1 MGRLNRLFLPESSS
15 LVVAMRT
22 RRTRF
27 WQSPR
32 FVRAVLF
39 LTWLALG
46 LRLYRLNFQPLW
58 GDEGWSFY
66 FAGMT
71 LPEMMRHTAQDIHP
85 PLYYALLHVWL
96 NLIGSTSEGARPLSI
111 MIGTL
116 MVPVV
121 WRLGSFLLDRR
132 AALLG
137 SVLTAFAPLAVYYS
151 QEVRMYM
158 LVTLLGAASWYFFAR
173 LVQVVPHGV
182 DEEKGSGGWRVASPR
197 QVRWSLLGYVLTT
210 AAALYTMYY
219 AVFLL
224 LAQAIWLGTHRVAR
238 QKGTYAQPNGA
249 SGSDDGA
256 SARWRWGTLGI
267 GIAMVLYG
275 PWIVYVAQQLMQYV
289 QGKRVAEHYVPLDLP
304 QYLGAHLAAFSMG
317 HLSEALAAL
326 RWVAVIFGA
335 LAVLGLLYG
344 IRHRRFP
351 NGWLLSCW
359 LAVPLGGGFIINL
372 VYPFAPRYFER
383 TLLLAAPAWWLLIAA
398 GWAWLW
404 RHARVLF
411 LGAGIPL
418 LIFSS
423 VALLDFY
430 TVPRYQDE
438 DYRPL
443 LTYVRT
449 HSSAEDVIL
458 ASYQWQLGL
467 YQAYLP
473 APHPRFFVVP
483 GWGKEW
489 ADDPL
494 RMRSDLMT
502 LVEGHPRLWFP
513 AYQALGRL
521 WETRVEELLNLIA
534 FPAEVDWNL
543 PGTKLILYGR
553 GDALQEVTPQF
564 VQNTRHGRVN
574 FGGEIV
580 LERVQLGS
588 APLES
593 GRGVLPVVLSW
604 RRNGQPTDATEELR
618 VALRLVDATGH
629 RWAGRDSRPLGG
641 QSSFRLLAPGAT
653 LVDRHGV
660 LIPAGTPPGTYQLR
674 LGLVREHDERPL
686 DVLDEQ
692 GQPQGSEV
700 ILGNVH
706 VRLPVEPLPPEALPI
721 QHPLCADFGDRVR
734 LLGYSIGAMP
744 VKAGETLSFSL
755 FWQAL
760 TAPQERYVVFAQLQD
775 ANGQP
780 VALSET
786 PPVYPSEQW
795 IAGMLLRDPH
805 QILLP
810 PELPAGT
817 YRLAVGLLRADGT
830 RVPTRGGDQV
840 VLTLVQTIQRARQF
854 TPPALPERFEAVET
868 HFGAYARLLGYELK
882 APDPVSPG
890 ATLELV
896 LYWQALQPSTQRYSV
911 FVHLIDAQDRIF
923 GQRDQEP
930 GGGQFP
936 TTSWVSGEYL
946 VDTYQVPVHPDTS
959 PGTYRLEVG
968 LYDPLSG
975 QRLEA
980 SDKEG
985 RPIGN
990 RVLLSQTPIRV
1001 R

>member
-1 MGRLNRLFLPESSS
+1 MSRPNRPLVPENNPDAEATHSRR
-15 LVVAMRT
+15 MR
-22 RRTRF
+22 R
-27 WQSPR
+27 WWPPR
-32 FVRAVLF
+32 SVYVVLF
-39 LTWLALG
+39 LTWLAWG
-46 LRLYRLNFQPLW
+46 LRLYRLDFQPLW

-71 LPEMMRHTAQDIHP
+71 LPEMIRHTAQDIHP
-85 PLYYALLHVWL
+85 PLYYALLHAWL
-96 NLIGSTSEGARPLSI
+96 DLTGGFPEGARLLSI
-111 MIGTL
+111 LMGTL
-116 MVPVV
+116 TVPLL
-121 WRLGSFLLDRR
+121 WRLGKLLLDRHI
-132 AALLG
+132 ALLG
-137 SVLTAFAPLAVYYS
+137 SVLITVTPLAVYYS

-158 LVTLLGAASWYFFAR
+158 LVTLLGTASWYFFAH
-173 LVQVVPHGV
+173 LVQVAPDGANG
-182 DEEKGSGGWRVASPR
+182 ERISRGR
-197 QVRWSLLGYVLTT
+197 QVGWLLGYGLVT

-219 AVFLL
+219 AVLLL
-224 LAQAIWLGTHRVAR
+224 LAQVTWLGTHWVAQRRAGRVR
-238 QKGTYAQPNGA
+238 PHMSSRNNDGTFAPWRYGA
-249 SGSDDGA
+249 
-256 SARWRWGTLGI
+256 LGV
-267 GIAMVLYG
+267 GIATVLYM
-275 PWIVYVAQQLMQYV
+275 PWVLYVAQQLLQYV
-289 QGKRVAEHYVPLDLP
+289 QGKRAAEQYVPLDVLH
-304 QYLGAHLAAFSMG
+304 YLGAHLAAFSVG
-317 HLSEALAAL
+317 HLSEALAVL
-326 RWVAVIFGA
+326 RWVAVIFGT
-335 LAVLGLLYG
+335 LAGLGLLG
-344 IRHRRFP
+344 AVRGRHLSS
-351 NGWLLSCW
+351 GWLLSCA
-359 LAVPLGGGFIINL
+359 LVVPLVGGFVINL
-372 VYPFAPRYFER
+372 VYPFTPRYFER
-383 TLLLAAPAWWLLIAA
+383 TLLLVAPAWWLLVAA

-411 LGAGIPL
+411 LGAGILL

-423 VALLDFY
+423 VALADFY
-430 TVPRYQDE
+430 TVPRYRDE

-443 LTYVRT
+443 LRYVRT
-449 HSSAEDVIL
+449 HSSPEDVIL

-467 YQAYLP
+467 YRAYLP

-483 GWGKEW
+483 GWGKDW
-489 ADDPL
+489 ADDSR
-494 RMRSDLMT
+494 RMRADLLA

-521 WETRVEELLNLIA
+521 WETRVEEWLNQVA

-553 GDALQEVTPQF
+553 GDALHEVTPQF
-564 VQNTRHGRVN
+564 VQNARPGRAN
-574 FGGEIV
+574 FCGAIT
-580 LERVQLGS
+580 LEQVQIGS

-604 RRNGQPTDATEELR
+604 RRNGQPTDAAEELR
-618 VALRLVDATGH
+618 VALRLVDAAGH

-660 LIPAGTPPGTYQLR
+660 LIPAGTPPGEYQLR
-674 LGLVREHDERPL
+674 LGLVRERDERPL

-706 VRLPVEPLPPEALPI
+706 VRLPVESLPPEALPI
-721 QHPLCADFGDRVR
+721 QHPLRADFGDRVR

-744 VKAGETLSFSL
+744 VRAGEILSFSL

-795 IAGMLLRDPH
+795 VAGMLLRDPH

-810 PELPAGT
+810 PELPADT

-840 VLTLVQTIQRARQF
+840 VLTHVQTTQRARQF
-854 TPPALPERFEAVET
+854 TPPALPEHFEAVGA
-868 HFGAYARLLGYELK
+868 HFGAYARLLGYALK
-882 APDPVSPG
+882 APDAVSPG
-890 ATLELV
+890 ATLELA

-923 GQRDQEP
+923 GQHDQEP

-946 VDTYQVPVHPDTS
+946 VDAYQVPVHPDTP

-1001 R
+1001 Q

>member
-1 MGRLNRLFLPESSS
+1 MSRLNRPPLPKSSS
-15 LVVAMRT
+15 RVTAMRT
-22 RRTRF
+22 RRTGC

-32 FVRAVLF
+32 FVHAVLF
-39 LTWLALG
+39 LTWLAFG

-85 PLYYALLHVWL
+85 PLYYALLHGWL
-96 NLIGSTSEGARPLSI
+96 NLIGSTPEGARLLSI

-137 SVLTAFAPLAVYYS
+137 SVLTTLAPLAVYYS

-158 LVTLLGAASWYFFAR
+158 LVTLLGAASWYFFAH
-173 LVQVVPHGV
+173 LVQVVPDSADGERDSQGQWV
-182 DEEKGSGGWRVASPR
+182 GW
-197 QVRWSLLGYVLTT
+197 LLGYGLAT

-224 LAQAIWLGTHRVAR
+224 LAQVIWLGTRRVAR
-238 QKGTYAQPNGA
+238 QKDGYAQPNGT
-249 SGSDDGA
+249 SGSGDGT
-256 SARWRWGTLGI
+256 SAAWRRGTLGI
-267 GIAMVLYG
+267 GIATVLYM
-275 PWIVYVAQQLMQYV
+275 PWVVYVVQQLLQYV
-289 QGKRVAEHYVPLDLP
+289 QGKRVAEQYVPLDALH
-304 QYLGAHLAAFSMG
+304 YLSAYLAAFSVG
-317 HLSEALAAL
+317 HLSEALVGL
-326 RWVAVIFGA
+326 RWVAVVFGL

-344 IRHRRFP
+344 IQHRRFP
-351 NGWLLSCW
+351 NGWLLPCW

-383 TLLLAAPAWWLLIAA
+383 TLLLAAPAWWLLVAA

-411 LGAGIPL
+411 RGAGILL
-418 LIFSS
+418 LILSS
-423 VALLDFY
+423 VALADFY
-430 TVPRYQDE
+430 TVPRYRDE

-483 GWGKEW
+483 GWGKDW
-489 ADDPL
+489 ADDPQ
-494 RMRSDLMT
+494 RMRADLPA

-521 WETRVEELLNLIA
+521 WETRVEELLNQIA

-564 VQNTRHGRVN
+564 VQSARPGRAN
-574 FGGEIV
+574 FGDTVV
-580 LERVQLGS
+580 LERAQVDS

-604 RRNGQPTDATEELR
+604 RRNEQPTDAAEELR
-618 VALRLVDATGH
+618 VALRLVDAAGQ

-660 LIPAGTPPGTYQLR
+660 LVPAGTPPGEYQLR
-674 LGLVREHDERPL
+674 LGLVRERDERPL

-700 ILGNVH
+700 ILGH
-706 VRLPVEPLPPEALPI
+706 IYVRLPVEPLPPEALPI
-721 QHPLCADFGDRVR
+721 QHPLRADFAGRVR
-734 LLGYSIGAMP
+734 LLGYSIGDMP
-744 VKAGETLSFSL
+744 VKAGEILSFSL

-760 TAPQERYVVFAQLQD
+760 SAPQERYVVFAQLQD

-795 IAGMLLRDPH
+795 AAGMLLRDPH

-810 PELPAGT
+810 PELPAGE

-830 RVPTRGGDQV
+830 RVSTEGGDQV
-840 VLTLVQTIQRARQF
+840 VLTHVQTTQRARQF
-854 TPPALPERFEAVET
+854 TPPALPERFEAVEAY
-868 HFGAYARLLGYELK
+868 FGAYARLLGYELK
-882 APDPVSPG
+882 APDPVPPE

-896 LYWQALQPSTQRYSV
+896 LYWQALQPSPQRYSV

-946 VDTYQVPVHPDTS
+946 VDAYQVPVHPDTQ
-959 PGTYRLEVG
+959 PGIYWLEVG
-968 LYDPLSG
+968 LYDPIGG
-975 QRLEA
+975 QRLEVR
-980 SDKEG
+980 DEEG
-985 RPIGN
+985 RLIGN
-990 RVLLSQTPIRV
+990 RLLLDRSPVRV